1 VFANMRQDLRNQ
13 GGRVAVNL
21 RRVDEPCE
29 PAIVAD
35 VDIGAGAT
43 VLDPIKVGDN
53 IVIGANPL
61 VVSAMRPMI
70 ACSWGSCGEQA
81 ETSMSPRW
89 TRQP

>member
-1 VFANMRQDLRNQ
+1 MFANMRQDLRNQ

-61 VVSAMRPMI
+61 VVVRALLPALLAGAGVALI
-70 ACSWGSCGEQA
+70 AALIWG
-81 ETSMSPRW
+81 
-89 TRQP
+89 